1 LTSSNPSGY
10 STAGQLRLYANVSSN
25 KLNFNNLEFK
35 QFNMSNILKCPTCGS
50 DLKNEL
56 MTFQCNH
63 CKHTI
68 PATEDGVPIFL
79 ENFKGNEVKSHNAK
93 KSSLKSIIKKLLYP
107 PHHSMYSDLASS
119 HSEPK
124 ELLHLLKKAPTNAI
138 ILNIGSLSKNLQSL
152 HKGIRNLDI
161 CHYPNI
167 DFIAD
172 VCDLPFQ
179 DCTIDMIIFK
189 NVLEHVKNPQKALN
203 EISRVLK
210 KDGILYVKIPFL
222 QPFHAVPDDFQRY
235 TTSGF
240 RELFK
245 NYHEVDSG
253 VAVGGGSM
261 VSWIIREYLAILTSF
276 GNSRL
281 YRLGLHF
288 WGWLTFWIKY
298 SDLLLRKN
306 KFSGHIASA
315 FYGIYKKK

>member
-1 LTSSNPSGY
+1 MP
-10 STAGQLRLYANVSSN
+10 
-25 KLNFNNLEFK
+25 
-35 QFNMSNILKCPTCGS
+35 NILKCPSCGGH
-50 DLKNEL
+50 LTNEL
-56 MTFQCNH
+56 KTFQCHH
-63 CKHTI
+63 CKHTVL
-68 PATEDGVPIFL
+68 TTGCGVPIFIG
-79 ENFKGNEVKSHNAK
+79 NFKENEVKSHNAK
-93 KSSLKSIIKKLLYP
+93 KSFLKSIIKKVLLA
-107 PHHSMYSDLASS
+107 PHHSMYSDLTSS

-124 ELLHLLKKAPTNAI
+124 ELLSLLKKTPADAF
-138 ILNIGSLSKNLQSL
+138 ILNIGSLSKNLQLL

-179 DCTIDMIIFK
+179 DGTIDMIIFK
-189 NVLEHVKNPQKALN
+189 NVLEHVKNPSKALS
-203 EISRVLK
+203 EINRVLK

-235 TTSGF
+235 TESGF

-245 NYHEVDSG
+245 NYQELDFG

-261 VSWIIREYLAILTSF
+261 LSWVIREYLAVITSF
-276 GNSRL
+276 GNLKL

-298 SDLLLRKN
+298 GDLLLRKN
-306 KFSGHIASA
+306 KFAGHIASA